1 MHHHYRRLR
10 IFLYISHL
18 THPRLAAQA
27 HSAIARAVTQI
38 LHIYAEL
45 IAIKQLNPSWPQ
57 IQRLVVCGQLLIL
70 CYESGELRSYEAQTL
85 FGMVVDLLDKHA
97 PTWPVCEGLAEG
109 FQKAARAFGGSQ
121 VLSTCGR
128 EWYTN
133 PNTTD
138 LQVERQP
145 MSGMGES
152 RGGGASVNEDMG
164 AFDSTVP
171 WGSFSLDYFDPTL
184 LFALSYDTM

>member
-1 MHHHYRRLR
+1 MDVKLTCITIYRRLR
-10 IFLYISHL
+10 ILLYIPHL
-18 THPRLAAQA
+18 THLRLAAQA

-70 CYESGELRSYEAQTL
+70 CYESGELRGYEAQTL
-85 FGMVVDLLDKHA
+85 FGMVVDMLDKHA

-121 VLSTCGR
+121 VFSTCGR

-133 PNTTD
+133 PI
-138 LQVERQP
+138 LQTFKWSV
-145 MSGMGES
+145 S
-152 RGGGASVNEDMG
+152 RCRGWSSQAEE
-164 AFDSTVP
+164 AC
-171 WGSFSLDYFDPTL
+171 L
-184 LFALSYDTM
+184 